1 MAQTKQQRERIL
13 LVVLLVVAVVVWYFY
28 FGKHTTTTTGMT
40 VSGKY
45 TPIDAEDYSVIFK
58 DMVASASTVYKPSGR
73 NIFVAGP
80 APVATTTT
88 GEPAKAEVKRGPEY
102 PTVHQPPP
110 PPPPVLTMKFFGYGS
125 LPTSGPRRAFLL
137 DGEDIRI
144 VQEGDTVQNHIKIT
158 HIGNDRIEYEDTITG
173 QKNSTNLETTPQ
185 PQG

>member
-1 MAQTKQQRERIL
+1 MAQTKQQRERVL
-13 LVVLLVVAVVVWYFY
+13 LAVLLVIAAVVWYFY
-28 FGKHTTTTTGMT
+28 FGRHQTTTAGLS

-58 DMVASASTVYKPSGR
+58 DMAASSSTVYKPSGR
-73 NIFVAGP
+73 NIFVA
-80 APVATTTT
+80 AAVPVATTTAQT
-88 GEPAKAEVKRGPEY
+88 PVKAQVKRGPDL

-125 LPTSGPRRAFLL
+125 LPTNGPRRAFLL

-173 QKNSTNLETTPQ
+173 QKNSTNLEMTPQ
-185 PQG
+185 G